1 VETAARGVNLL
12 STRAPARGGGASGYV
27 RAVLRFL
34 SGGALSLRPSRSPSM
49 LPVVRM
55 LVLAAALATV
65 PFTTPDFFRGARG
78 VADTITLAICAIG
91 WVVWMSARDDERAPP
106 PLLIVLAA
114 AGGVL
119 AGLSTLSLAMAVGCV
134 VTASAAIRMSPDHSF
149 AVTAEVVACF
159 LVAGLAAG
167 ASVASLVGYAC
178 AFVGLWAL
186 GLTRHQSMMRAEE
199 AERRLEQTRR
209 AREAETQAAALT
221 ERARLAREIHDV
233 LAHSLAAVS
242 VNLQAAEGLLAGL
255 PDQSPELTKA
265 LECIERAGAFTREGL
280 TEARHAINALR
291 DNTSPLP
298 EQLEA
303 LAARYGAAGD
313 AQAAFSL
320 AGSPRPV
327 PADVNLTTYRAA
339 QEALTNARK
348 HSPGQPVRLR
358 LEFASA
364 EITLLVTNPLPH
376 HVAAPSPDA
385 PASAPPGGRPSLAS
399 TGGGHGLTGL
409 RERAALSGG
418 TLSAGP
424 DAGQWRVCLRIPA

>member
-1 VETAARGVNLL
+1 M
-12 STRAPARGGGASGYV
+12 
-27 RAVLRFL
+27 AVI
-34 SGGALSLRPSRSPSM
+34 
-49 LPVVRM
+49 
-55 LVLAAALATV
+55 AAALATV
-65 PFTTPDFFRGARG
+65 PFTTPHFFRGARG
-78 VADTITLAICAIG
+78 VADTIALALCVIA
-91 WVVWMSARDDERAPP
+91 WLVWLFGDRNERAVTPAV
-106 PLLIVLAA
+106 IVLGA

-119 AGLSTLSLAMAVGCV
+119 AGLSSLSLAMAIGCV

-149 AVTAEVVACF
+149 AVTAETVAAF
-159 LVAGLAAG
+159 LLAGLIAG
-167 ASVASLVGYAC
+167 ASAATLIGYTC

-186 GLTRHQSMMRAEE
+186 GLTRHQSLMRAEE
-199 AERRLEQTRR
+199 AERRLAQTRR
-209 AREAETQAAALT
+209 ARDAETQAAALT
-221 ERARLAREIHDV
+221 ERALLAREIHDV

-242 VNLQAAEGLLAGL
+242 VNLQAAEGLLSGL
-255 PDQSPELTKA
+255 PDQGPELTKA
-265 LECIERAGAFTREGL
+265 LECIERAGVFTREGL

-320 AGSPRPV
+320 IGSPRPV
-327 PADVNLTTYRAA
+327 PPDVNLTTYRAA

-358 LEFASA
+358 LEFAPA
-364 EITLLVTNPLPH
+364 EITLQVTNPLPDVTGEQDETSSH
-376 HVAAPSPDA
+376 HVPAPSPA
-385 PASAPPGGRPSLAS
+385 SPGSAPPAGRPPLAS

-418 TLSAGP
+418 TLTAGP
-424 DAGQWRVCLRIPA
+424 AAGQWQVCLRIPA

>member
-1 VETAARGVNLL
+1 M
-12 STRAPARGGGASGYV
+12 
-27 RAVLRFL
+27 LRIL
-34 SGGALSLRPSRSPSM
+34 SGGMLDLRPSRSPAM
-49 LPVVRM
+49 LPLIRM
-55 LVLAAALATV
+55 AVIAAALATV
-65 PFTTPDFFRGARG
+65 PFTTPHFFGGARG
-78 VADTITLAICAIG
+78 VADTIALALCVIA
-91 WVVWMSARDDERAPP
+91 WLVWLFADRNERAVTPAM
-106 PLLIVLAA
+106 IVLGG

-119 AGLSTLSLAMAVGCV
+119 AGLSSLSLAMAIGCV

-149 AVTAEVVACF
+149 AVTAETSAAF
-159 LVAGLAAG
+159 LLAGLIAG
-167 ASVASLVGYAC
+167 ASAATLIGYTC

-186 GLTRHQSMMRAEE
+186 GLTRHQSLMRAEE

-242 VNLQAAEGLLAGL
+242 VNLQAAEGLLSGL
-255 PDQSPELTKA
+255 PDQGPELAKA
-265 LECIERAGAFTREGL
+265 LECIERAGVFTREGL

-303 LAARYGAAGD
+303 LATRYGAAGD

-320 AGSPRPV
+320 IGSPRPV
-327 PADVNLTTYRAA
+327 PPDVNLTTYRAA

-358 LEFASA
+358 LEFAPA
-364 EITLLVTNPLPH
+364 EITLLVTNPLPDA
-376 HVAAPSPDA
+376 AAPSPAA
-385 PASAPPGGRPSLAS
+385 PGSAPPAGRPPLAS

-418 TLSAGP
+418 TLTAGP
-424 DAGQWRVCLRIPA
+424 AAGQWQVCLRIPA

>member
-1 VETAARGVNLL
+1 MLD
-12 STRAPARGGGASGYV
+12 
-27 RAVLRFL
+27 
-34 SGGALSLRPSRSPSM
+34 LRPSRSPAM
-49 LPVVRM
+49 LPLIRM
-55 LVLAAALATV
+55 AVIAAALATV
-65 PFTTPDFFRGARG
+65 PFTTPHFFGGARG
-78 VADTITLAICAIG
+78 VADTIALALCVIA
-91 WVVWMSARDDERAPP
+91 WLVWLFADRNERAVTPAM
-106 PLLIVLAA
+106 IVLGG

-119 AGLSTLSLAMAVGCV
+119 AGLSSLSLAMAIGCV

-149 AVTAEVVACF
+149 AVTAETSAAF
-159 LVAGLAAG
+159 LLAGLIAG
-167 ASVASLVGYAC
+167 ASAATLIGYTC

-186 GLTRHQSMMRAEE
+186 GLTRHQSLMRAEE

-242 VNLQAAEGLLAGL
+242 VNLQAAEGLLSGL
-255 PDQSPELTKA
+255 PDQGPELAKA
-265 LECIERAGAFTREGL
+265 LECIERAGVFTREGL

-303 LAARYGAAGD
+303 LATRYGAAGD

-320 AGSPRPV
+320 IGSPRPV
-327 PADVNLTTYRAA
+327 PPDVNLTTYRAA

-358 LEFASA
+358 LEFAPA
-364 EITLLVTNPLPH
+364 EITLLVTNPLPDA
-376 HVAAPSPDA
+376 AAPSPAA
-385 PASAPPGGRPSLAS
+385 PGSAPPAGRPPLAS

-418 TLSAGP
+418 TLTAGP
-424 DAGQWRVCLRIPA
+424 AAGQWQVCLRIPA